1 MANDTGTSRVNLVVD
16 RKSYLQTVAAT
27 LLTMAAEIRPEFHID
42 PARDRPSGMQRAEW
56 QRIVGAHN
64 QRVALAAR
72 FQHRAD
78 TYLAEIVAL
87 EQRVE
92 IETDLGEALNKIAD
106 TQIVTPEMLRK
117 MTNGEYPL

>member
-1 MANDTGTSRVNLVVD
+1 MASNIGTAHVSVVVD
-16 RKSYLQTVAAT
+16 RKMHLQIIAAT

-72 FQHRAD
+72 FQHRAE
-78 TYLAEIVAL
+78 TYLVEIVAL

-92 IETDLGEALNKIAD
+92 IETDLGEALNKIAN
-106 TQIVTPEMLRK
+106 TQTVTPETLRK
-117 MTNGEYPL
+117 MTNSEYPL